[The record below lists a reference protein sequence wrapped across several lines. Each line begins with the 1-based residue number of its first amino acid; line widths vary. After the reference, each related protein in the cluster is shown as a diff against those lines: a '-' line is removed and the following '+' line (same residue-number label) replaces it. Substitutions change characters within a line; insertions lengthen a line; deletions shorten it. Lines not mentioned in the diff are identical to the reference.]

1 MTMRTLVK
9 ADILTLYGIK
19 DSERTSALIGWMLS
33 QMPLHDINNAF
44 RVASYLA
51 QIGHESGCLRYV
63 EEIASGARYEGRK
76 DLGNVRPGDGKRFKG
91 RGLIQI
97 TGRANY
103 AKCAEALSIDC
114 LRQPQMLCRP
124 EWAVKSSMWFWDVY
138 DLNAYADRDD
148 LKGQTRVINGGYN
161 GYEDRK
167 RLYVDALD
175 MLGA

>member
-1 MTMRTLVK
+1 MITLCK
-9 ADILTLYGIK
+9 EDILHLYAIK
-19 DSERTSALIGWMLS
+19 DSGRTSALIGWMLS
-33 QMPLHDINNAF
+33 EMPLHHIDNAF

-51 QIGHESGCLRYV
+51 QIGHESGRLRYV
-63 EEIASGARYEGRK
+63 EEIADGSYYEGRK
-76 DLGNVRPGDGKRFKG
+76 DLGNVQKGDGRRFKG

-103 AKCAEALSIDC
+103 ARCAEALGIDC
-114 LRQPQMLCRP
+114 LRQPQMLCKP
-124 EWAVKSSMWFWDVY
+124 EWAVKSSLWYWDEH

-148 LKGQTRVINGGYN
+148 LKGQTKVINGGYN

-167 RLYVDALD
+167 RLYVDALT

>member
-1 MTMRTLVK
+1 MITLCK
-9 ADILTLYGIK
+9 EDILHLYNIK
-19 DSERTSALIGWMLS
+19 DSERISALIKWMLS
-33 QMPLHDINNAF
+33 EMPLHHIDNAF

-51 QIGHESGCLRYV
+51 QVGHESGCLRYV

-76 DLGNVRPGDGKRFKG
+76 DLGNVRPGDGRRFKG

-103 AKCAEALSIDC
+103 AKCAEALGIDC

-124 EWAVKSSMWFWDVY
+124 EWAVKSSMWYWDEH
-138 DLNAYADRDD
+138 DLNSYADRDD
-148 LKGQTRVINGGYN
+148 LKGQTKVINGGYN

-167 RLYVDALD
+167 RLYVAALT